1 MAAVYM
7 SSKAHNKT
15 KKMTKILEMKT
26 NKKYSTFGRLKVGR
40 ITVVS
45 SSATMVP
52 FNWTLR
58 TTRKKVCH

>member
-7 SSKAHNKT
+7 SSKALKT
-15 KKMTKILEMKT
+15 KKMTKILEMK
-26 NKKYSTFGRLKVGR
+26 NKKFSTYRRLKVGR